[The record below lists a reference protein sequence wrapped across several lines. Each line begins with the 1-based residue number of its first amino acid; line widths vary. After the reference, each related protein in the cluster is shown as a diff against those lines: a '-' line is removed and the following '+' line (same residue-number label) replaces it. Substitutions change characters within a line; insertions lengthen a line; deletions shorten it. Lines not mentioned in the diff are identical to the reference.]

1 MHHRLL
7 FRGDYELDLQVPG
20 KTRLE
25 KIMMRDGEVVEASVR
40 PRVQESKDGP
50 VEVAD
55 LQLGGGT
62 LLGVRMECFQFFEDG
77 EVK

>member
-7 FRGDYELDLQVPG
+7 FRGDYELDLQVSG

-25 KIMMRDGEVVEASVR
+25 KVMMRDGEVVEAT
-40 PRVQESKDGP
+40 VQPHVVESADGP

-62 LLGVRMECFQFFEDG
+62 LMGVRMECFRFFEDG
-77 EVK
+77 EVN

>member
-1 MHHRLL
+1 MTHRLL
-7 FRGDYELDLQVPG
+7 FRGDYELDFQVPG
-20 KTRLE
+20 KSRLE
-25 KIMMRDGEVVEASVR
+25 KVMMRDGEVIEANLR

-62 LLGVRMECFQFFEDG
+62 LLGVRMECFRFFEDG
-77 EVK
+77 EVA